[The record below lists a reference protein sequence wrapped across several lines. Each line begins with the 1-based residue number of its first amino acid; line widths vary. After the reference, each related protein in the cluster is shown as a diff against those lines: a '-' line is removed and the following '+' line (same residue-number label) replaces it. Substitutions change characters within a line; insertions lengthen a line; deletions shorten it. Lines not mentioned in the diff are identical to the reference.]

1 MRYLRYMVLGF
12 IAISL
17 IVVALANRGSV
28 PLSLLPEALGELVGF
43 NVQLQVPLF
52 VVIFLGVTLGLLIGF
67 LWEWLREMKYRNA
80 ARSEHVQV
88 VRLERE
94 VTKLK
99 ATSADKDKD
108 EILALLDEVS

>member
-17 IVVALANRGSV
+17 IVVALANRGAV
-28 PLSLLPEALGELVGF
+28 NLSLLPEALGALVGL
-43 NVQLQVPLF
+43 NVQMQVPLF
-52 VVIFLGVTLGLLIGF
+52 VVIFLGGTLGLLIGF
-67 LWEWLREMKYRNA
+67 VWEWLREMKHRSA
-80 ARSEHVQV
+80 ARSEHMQV

-94 VTKLK
+94 VSKLK
-99 ATSADKDKD
+99 ATSTDTDKD